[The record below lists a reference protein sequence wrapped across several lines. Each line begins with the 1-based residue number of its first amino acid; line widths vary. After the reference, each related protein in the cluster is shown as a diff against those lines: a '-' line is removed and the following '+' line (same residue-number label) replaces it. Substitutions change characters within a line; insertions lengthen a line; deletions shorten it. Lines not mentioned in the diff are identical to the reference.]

1 MSTGLESNRLV
12 RTLLAER
19 LAADPGLRQVLP
31 LLGLETPTPM
41 PMTGTPTTGPTSD
54 GAAVPTGSHV
64 SRAELHLALA
74 GIDDELSRVHTL
86 LDRVGDAAGA
96 CRRCLGTEADCP
108 DCEGHGQP
116 GARQPDHHLR
126 AWLLPDADRPR
137 GGTP

>member
-31 LLGLETPTPM
+31 LLGLEAPTAMPVTATPATE
-41 PMTGTPTTGPTSD
+41 PTSD
-54 GAAVPTGSHV
+54 EAAAATGDRV

-74 GIDDELSRVHTL
+74 GIDGELSRVHTL
-86 LDRVGDAAGA
+86 LDRVGDAVGA

-108 DCEGHGQP
+108 DCQGHGQP
-116 GARQPDHHLR
+116 GTRPPDHHLR